1 MTGHV
6 SGVRSALTHAGRT
19 VIPERPGSGPT
30 LRQVIADRRELAA
43 MTRER
48 VSSPLVSFRF
58 YATTTP
64 GKLVIILLA
73 MILACTLTGWYSSA
87 ALTTRSQTL
96 SSLIDRSEPQAEAA
110 ETLYSSLSV
119 ADASANSAFISGGRE
134 SPTLRASFTD
144 SIATAATALI
154 AATDGYRD
162 DASAH
167 TDDEE
172 GARADLNTLA
182 VKLPEYTGL
191 VETARTNN
199 RLGYPVGSAYLTVAS
214 TLMQDTILPAAQR
227 LYEQRSA
234 AISEPQRTLTVPPWG
249 VYVALFLIIGML
261 LAAGRY
267 LARRTRRH
275 FNIGL
280 IAALTALGLG
290 TVWLLVSG
298 LTSVAAANTA
308 KESGADPL
316 HTLTSMRILTQ
327 QARSAETL
335 SLVRRSDPG
344 ELDRL
349 FDTSMMQ
356 IVDRADELRDSA
368 ELDDD
373 AGITDPLDDVKS
385 AVERWRSAHAEVA
398 RLLTAG
404 DFTSAR
410 SLTVGTGSIS
420 TATGYDEANAALV
433 EAIAEARSTFRTNIN
448 TAQRVLGFTGTGIAV
463 LCGVAAIAVFGGL
476 FPRIREYR

>member
-1 MTGHV
+1 MAGQV

-19 VIPERPGSGPT
+19 VIPERGGPGPT

-48 VSSPLVSFRF
+48 VSSPLVAFRF

-73 MILACTLTGWYSSA
+73 MVLACTLTGWYASSA
-87 ALTTRSQTL
+87 STTRSQTL
-96 SSLIDRSEPQAEAA
+96 ASLIDRSEPQAEAA

-134 SPTLRASFTD
+134 SPSLRKSFTD
-144 SIATAATALI
+144 SIASASMALI
-154 AATDGYRD
+154 AATDGYRE

-167 TDDEE
+167 TVDEE

-182 VKLPEYTGL
+182 VKIPEYTGL

-199 RLGYPVGSAYLTVAS
+199 RLGYPVGSAYLSVAS

-227 LYEQRSA
+227 LYEQRSS

-249 VYVALFLIIGML
+249 VYVALSLIIGML
-261 LAAGRY
+261 LTTSRY

-275 FNIGL
+275 FNMGL
-280 IAALTALGLG
+280 LAALTALVLG

-308 KESGADPL
+308 KVSGADPL

-344 ELDRL
+344 ELDRT
-349 FDTSMMQ
+349 FSSAMDQ
-356 IVDRADELRDSA
+356 IVDRAESLQRDSD
-368 ELDDD
+368 LDKQY
-373 AGITDPLDDVKS
+373 GITDPLDEVKS
-385 AVERWRSAHAEVA
+385 AVERWRSAHSEVG

-410 SLTVGTGSIS
+410 ALTVGDGSIS
-420 TATGYDEANAALV
+420 TATGYEEANTALV
-433 EAIAEARSTFRTNIN
+433 AAIADARNTFRTNIN
-448 TAQRVLGFTGTGIAV
+448 TAQQVLGFTGTGIAV
-463 LCGVAAIAVFGGL
+463 LCFVAAAAVFGGL

>member
-1 MTGHV
+1 MTGRV

-19 VIPERPGSGPT
+19 VIPDRAVPGPT
-30 LRQVIADRRELAA
+30 LRQVIADRREIAA

-48 VSSPLVSFRF
+48 VSSPLVTLRF

-73 MILACTLTGWYSSA
+73 LVFACGLTGWYSSA
-87 ALTTRSQTL
+87 ALTSRSSTL
-96 SSLIDRSEPQAEAA
+96 ESLIDRSEPQAEAA
-110 ETLYSSLSV
+110 EVLYSSLSV

-134 SPTLRASFTD
+134 SPELRADFAN
-144 SIATAATALI
+144 SIATASTALI
-154 AATDGYRD
+154 AATDGYREG
-162 DASAH
+162 SVAH
-167 TDDEE
+167 TEDEE
-172 GARADLNTLA
+172 SARADLNTLA
-182 VKLPEYTGL
+182 VKIPVYTGL

-214 TLMQDTILPAAQR
+214 TLMQETILPAAQR

-261 LAAGRY
+261 LATGRY

-280 IAALTALGLG
+280 IAAVTAMALG

-298 LTSVAAANTA
+298 LTSVASANTA
-308 KESGADPL
+308 KASGADPL

-344 ELDRL
+344 ALDRT
-349 FDTSMMQ
+349 FSESMDQ
-356 IVDRADELRDSA
+356 IRTQADQLRADPDLA
-368 ELDDD
+368 DDPD
-373 AGITDPLDDVKS
+373 VTDRLEDVKS
-385 AVERWRSAHAEVA
+385 AVVRWRSAHAEVA
-398 RLLTAG
+398 RLLTNG
-404 DFTSAR
+404 DFTGAR
-410 SLTVGTGSIS
+410 ALTIGEGSIS
-420 TATGYDEANAALV
+420 TASAYADANAALV
-433 EAIAEARSTFRTNIN
+433 KAIGDARATFRTNIN
-448 TAQRVLGFTGTGIAV
+448 TAQRVLGFTGGGIAV
-463 LCGVAAIAVFGGL
+463 LCVIAGLAVFGGL